1 LCTQYSDVFG
11 LEVKSITTNIFYKQK
26 LRLKDEKPIYIK
38 NYRNPHSQKDEIQKQ
53 VQKIIN
59 EKLWNPLYE
68 KKKWRLVIDY
78 RQINKKLK
86 RK

>member
-1 LCTQYSDVFG
+1 
-11 LEVKSITTNIFYKQK
+11 
-26 LRLKDEKPIYIK
+26 LKDEKPIYIK